1 MLLSL
6 TSPTSN
12 THVDVDVDEP
22 DFVDR
27 HLNHEEEDD
36 RKFMAIMKA

>member
-12 THVDVDVDEP
+12 THVDVDEP

-27 HLNHEEEDD
+27 HLNQEEEDD